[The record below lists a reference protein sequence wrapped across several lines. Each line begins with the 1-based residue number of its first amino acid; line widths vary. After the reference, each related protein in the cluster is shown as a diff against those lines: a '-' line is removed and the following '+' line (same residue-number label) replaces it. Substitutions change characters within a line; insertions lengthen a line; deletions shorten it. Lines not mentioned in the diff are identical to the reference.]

1 MLYGFDKRIEEFKA
15 LIANDQLAQSY
26 VFFGDPQI
34 GKAFFARNLAYF
46 LEVGD
51 FNQSEKALIDYLE
64 VIPELEKDSIGIE
77 AVGRIKAF
85 FSETPLISARRTVIV
100 PEAERLTDEAQAALL
115 KIVEE
120 PPQGALIILV
130 LPDPIFLTPPL
141 ASRCQKIYFPRMSS
155 KEVADVLTNDYKIE
169 TTEAKKA
176 ALGSFGR
183 LGRALAIL
191 GYNKDS
197 QPLKADY
204 FGEKIAAMGKRL
216 PMGSEK
222 LSWLLAREASMKR
235 FNLNANLQQ
244 RAAEQYLTNN

>member
-1 MLYGFDKRIEEFKA
+1 MLYGFNKRIEEFKA

-34 GKAFFARNLAYF
+34 GKASFARNLAYF
-46 LEVGD
+46 LETGD

-64 VIPELEKDSIGIE
+64 VIPEPEKDSIGIE

-100 PEAERLTDEAQAALL
+100 PEAERLTNEAQAALL

-120 PPQGALIILV
+120 PPVGALIILV
-130 LPDPIFLTPPL
+130 LPDPIFLTPAL
-141 ASRCQKIYFPRMSS
+141 ASRCQKVYFPRMSLN
-155 KEVADVLTNDYKIE
+155 ELENVLIDNYKIE
-169 TTEAKKA
+169 AQAAKRA

-197 QPLKADY
+197 QPPNTDY
-204 FGEKIAAMGKRL
+204 FGEKIALMGKRL
-216 PMGSEK
+216 PFGSEK
-222 LSWLLAREASMKR
+222 LSWFLAREASIKL

-244 RAAEQYLTNN
+244 RAAEQILNQ

>member
-1 MLYGFDKRIEEFKA
+1 MLYGFDKRIKEFRA
-15 LIANDQLAQSY
+15 LVANNQLGQSY
-26 VFFGDPQI
+26 IFFGDPQI
-34 GKAFFARNLAYF
+34 GKASFARNLAYF
-46 LEVGD
+46 LETGD
-51 FNQSEKALIDYLE
+51 FNQSEKALIDYFE
-64 VIPELEKDSIGIE
+64 VVPESEKNSIGIE
-77 AVGRIKAF
+77 AVSQIKAF
-85 FSETPLISARRTVIV
+85 LSETALISSRRTVIV

-120 PPQGALIILV
+120 PPQNALIVLV

-155 KEVADVLTNDYKIE
+155 KEVADILIDSYKIE
-169 TTEAKKA
+169 AGMAKKA
-176 ALGSFGR
+176 ALESFGR

-197 QPLKADY
+197 QSPNADY

-216 PMGSEK
+216 PFDSEK
-222 LSWLLAREASMKR
+222 LSWLLAREASLKR

-244 RAAEQYLTNN
+244 RAAEQILNQ